1 MKSVSSSSEYGLGKV
16 SNVNVVDVVDV
27 EVDVDDDVVV
37 GGIVVEVVVDSAVGG
52 FVGSLE
58 VDEIVS
64 TEVVFTVGARVG
76 GAVFRIDITGTAG
89 DIDGDDDDDDVADT
103 ADSVDVKSDRVD
115 VLLSSSDETNGTM
128 N

>member
-1 MKSVSSSSEYGLGKV
+1 MKSVSSSSEYAFGIV

-37 GGIVVEVVVDSAVGG
+37 GGVVVEVVAESVVEG

-58 VDEIVS
+58 VGEIVS
-64 TEVVFTVGARVG
+64 TEVVFIVGGRVG
-76 GAVFRIDITGTAG
+76 GAVFRIDIIGTAG
-89 DIDGDDDDDDVADT
+89 DIDGDDDVADA
-103 ADSVDVKSDRVD
+103 ADSVDVKSDWVD

>member
-1 MKSVSSSSEYGLGKV
+1 MKSVSSSSEYAFGIV

-37 GGIVVEVVVDSAVGG
+37 GGVVVEVVAESVVEG

-58 VDEIVS
+58 FGEIVS
-64 TEVVFTVGARVG
+64 TEVVLIVGGRVG
-76 GAVFRIDITGTAG
+76 GVIFRIDIIGTAG
-89 DIDGDDDDDDVADT
+89 DIDGNDNGVADA
-103 ADSVDVKSDRVD
+103 ADSVDVKSDWVD